1 MKMEGK
7 GMGGSGF
14 EHVVGVEGCGHDEV
28 GMCGNEEV
36 SGKAGDRRRDLYD

>member
-14 EHVVGVEGCGHDEV
+14 EHVVGVEGCGHDGSWDV
-28 GMCGNEEV
+28 W
-36 SGKAGDRRRDLYD
+36 K